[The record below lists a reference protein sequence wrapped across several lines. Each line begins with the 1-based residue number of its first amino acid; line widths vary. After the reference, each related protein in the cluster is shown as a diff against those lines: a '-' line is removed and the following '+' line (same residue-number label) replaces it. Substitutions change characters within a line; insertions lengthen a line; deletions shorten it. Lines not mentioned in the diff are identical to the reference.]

1 MALDMDATN
10 AALPAGCDV
19 VASGL
24 VRTFDVADAHACHA
38 WASQVL
44 GLRDHWTARHPH
56 YPFHTLGLAAY
67 LDAVTRDRSAK
78 GPGLYRSKGLRRHYN
93 DLLRAHFAD
102 LLDTGLQALT
112 TMLGMPTRY
121 DEARTALPGFH
132 IHLPHP
138 AFSHEVAS
146 IHRDLQFRDVFPEL
160 RPSAAEVFTF
170 TLPLSLPPGA
180 GIHFWIDGQRHFHA
194 YELGRMLVHDGLVTH
209 QAVLHPQAQ
218 DLPRI
223 MWQGHGIV
231 DGQQLI
237 LYW

>member
-1 MALDMDATN
+1 MTPQTDTSTATSPPDRE
-10 AALPAGCDV
+10 L

-24 VRTFDVADAHACHA
+24 AQTFDVADAHTCHR
-38 WASQVL
+38 WASRVL
-44 GLRDHWTARHPH
+44 GLREHWTPRHPH

-67 LDAVTRDRSAK
+67 LDAVPRDRTSKA
-78 GPGLYRSKGLRRHYN
+78 PSLYRSQGLRRHYN
-93 DLLRAHFAD
+93 ELLRAHFAD
-102 LLDTGLQALT
+102 LLDTGRQALASR
-112 TMLGMPTRY
+112 LGLATCY
-121 DEARTALPGFH
+121 DEARAALPGFH

-160 RPSAAEVFTF
+160 RPSAAQVFTF

-180 GIHFWIDGQRHFHA
+180 GIHFWVDGQRHFHA

-209 QAVLHPQAQ
+209 QAVLHPQAL